1 MDELNRYYKESLLAN
16 LCSEYRGYWQAASHD
31 KEELVRLALSQQ
43 AIPHLIT
50 FAYNGNGLSK
60 RYILKNFGEYINGNY
75 VGIDVDGVQGGY
87 KTELY
92 VGFEGVLS
100 LSDDV
105 ACFMWSTIPS
115 LEIKRCKAS
124 KIYVSCG
131 SSVNLVCG
139 GFNNITVMLFD
150 DSRVMLED
158 VDEESNISIYRYSDK
173 ANVEYGKFC
182 LSDNVKIF
190 NKELRL

>member
-1 MDELNRYYKESLLAN
+1 MPTCARNTE
-16 LCSEYRGYWQAASHD
+16 
-31 KEELVRLALSQQ
+31 
-43 AIPHLIT
+43 AIGRRRAT
-50 FAYNGNGLSK
+50 TRKNWYGLSK

-105 ACFMWSTIPS
+105 TCFMWATIPS

-150 DSRVMLED
+150 DSRVVLED
-158 VDEESNISIYRYSDK
+158 VDEESNISIYRYSNK
-173 ANVEYGKFC
+173 ASVEYGKFC